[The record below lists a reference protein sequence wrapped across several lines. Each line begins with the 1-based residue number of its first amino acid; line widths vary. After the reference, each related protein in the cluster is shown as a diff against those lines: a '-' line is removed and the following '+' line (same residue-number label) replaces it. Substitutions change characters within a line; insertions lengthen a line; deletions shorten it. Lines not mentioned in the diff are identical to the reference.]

1 MYSDESQIIR
11 RVVENFLRT
20 GSASDEQVNVT
31 SLPGNKTSYV
41 EYIEQDSRSIFL
53 DEYQVDGKTVW
64 AGYSTRSQTVYLSPK
79 TP

>member
-1 MYSDESQIIR
+1 MYSDETQMIQRI
-11 RVVENFLRT
+11 VENFLRT
-20 GSASDEQVNVT
+20 GNASDEQVNVT

-41 EYIEQDSRSIFL
+41 EYIEQDGRSIFL
-53 DEYQVDGKTVW
+53 DEYHLDGKTVW

>member
-1 MYSDESQIIR
+1 MYSDETQMIQ

-20 GSASDEQVNVT
+20 GNASDAQVNVT

-41 EYIEQDSRSIFL
+41 EYVEQDSRSIFL
-53 DEYQVDGKTVW
+53 DEYKVNGKTVW
-64 AGYSTRSQTVYLSPK
+64 AGYSTRSQTVYLSLQ

>member
-64 AGYSTRSQTVYLSPK
+64 AGTARAAKPFT
-79 TP
+79 